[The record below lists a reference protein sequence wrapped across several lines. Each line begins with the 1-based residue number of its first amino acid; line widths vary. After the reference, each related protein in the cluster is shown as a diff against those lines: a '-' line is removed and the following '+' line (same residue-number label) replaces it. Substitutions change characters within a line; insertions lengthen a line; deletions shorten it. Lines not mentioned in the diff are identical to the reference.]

1 MNFRHYVRRAVD
13 YSIRVA
19 LVSFVVVP
27 IWFFLSIG
35 AGLGTEPADRWTNR
49 IAFSLFVFFAPAY
62 ALVKCLH
69 IIGIDIGVADWLVVC
84 VSVPA
89 FWGTVLYCAVQ
100 LFRYG
105 RMSRQRLTNRCS

>member
-1 MNFRHYVRRAVD
+1 MNFPHHVRGVVD

-19 LVSFVVVP
+19 LVSLVVVP

-35 AGLGTEPADRWTNR
+35 PGLGTEPADRWVDR

-69 IIGIDIGVADWLVVC
+69 IIGIHIGIVDWLVIC

-89 FWGTVLYCAVQ
+89 FWGTVLYCAVR
-100 LFRYG
+100 LFRYA
-105 RMSRQRLTNRCS
+105 RMSRQR